1 MSVRGQSRLCKI
13 IRPNMNRLLR
23 CPLCHDPLTLEATL
37 ARCPRGH
44 SFDRAR
50 EGYFNLLPVQNKNS
64 LDPGDDADM
73 VAARRAFLEAGH
85 YAPFRD
91 TLAGLLAA
99 LRPGHLVDS
108 GCGEGWYSTALARC
122 AEATTAF
129 DISKS
134 AMKRAAKRDSGI
146 TWLVASSND
155 IPLADHSADALL
167 AIFSPLETA
176 EAARVLKPGATLLVA
191 APGPKHLWE
200 LREALY
206 AEVHPHQAEKWQEE
220 LQSQFLFH
228 SEARV
233 QFDITLPDNA
243 AVNQLLKMTPH
254 YWRAARDRR
263 TRVENLPALVTQAD
277 FRILQFRRAS

>member
-1 MSVRGQSRLCKI
+1 M
-13 IRPNMNRLLR
+13 IRTLR
-23 CPLCHDPLTLEATL
+23 CPLCHDALSLDDRVAC
-37 ARCPRGH
+37 CPRGH

-73 VAARRAFLEAGH
+73 VAARRDFLEAGH
-85 YAPFRD
+85 YAPFRE
-91 TLAGLLAA
+91 TLAGLVSA

-108 GCGEGWYSTALARC
+108 GCGEGWYTAALARS
-122 AEATTAF
+122 AQATTAF

-134 AMKRAAKRDSGI
+134 AMRRAAKRTADV

-155 IPLADHSADALL
+155 IPLADHCADALL
-167 AIFSPLETA
+167 AIFSPLAAA
-176 EAARVLKPGATLLVA
+176 EAARVLTSGGALLVA
-191 APGPKHLWE
+191 APGPQHLWE

-206 AEVHPHQAEKWQEE
+206 EAVRPHQAEKWQEE
-220 LQSQFLFH
+220 LQPHFLFH

-233 QFDITLPDNA
+233 QFEITLADNA

-263 TRVENLPALVTQAD
+263 TRVESLPSLVTQAD
-277 FRILQFRRAS
+277 FRILQFRRAP